1 MRVRRVEPR
10 LTDMFT
16 LYPYAVRHGG
26 RAIVSEGDDEPSVHA
41 ELEAAL
47 AKVAELQAALRSSRE
62 IGMAMGIVMERHRL
76 SADRT
81 FLVLQQISSRRN
93 VKLRDVAE
101 QIVATGEVP
110 T

>member
-1 MRVRRVEPR
+1 M
-10 LTDMFT
+10 
-16 LYPYAVRHGG
+16 
-26 RAIVSEGDDEPSVHA
+26 SEGDDEPSVHA

-76 SADRT
+76 SADRA